1 MLNLN
6 KNTRLFFFQYIFQRD
21 YTTDF
26 ELDDFVKKNLRKRP
40 CNKKKLRS
48 MYQSFVVN
56 EITIKELINDEILKK
71 TNKISIFLVYAFY
84 SEYLIDKSKKK
95 MLMSEYI
102 KLSKDFLTV
111 DEVRFFNFLLDSIA
125 KKAYLLRLQQLL
137 SVYLPL
143 IKF

>member
-26 ELDDFVKKNLRKRP
+26 ELDDFVKENLKKRP

-56 EITIKELINDEILKK
+56 ESTIKDLINDEILKK

-111 DEVRFFNFLLDSIA
+111 DEVKFFNFLLDSIA
-125 KKAYLLRLQQLL
+125 KKA
-137 SVYLPL
+137 P
-143 IKF
+143 

>member
-56 EITIKELINDEILKK
+56 EITIKELINDEILEK

-111 DEVRFFNFLLDSIA
+111 DEVKFFNFLLDSIA
-125 KKAYLLRLQQLL
+125 KKA
-137 SVYLPL
+137 P
-143 IKF
+143 

>member
-6 KNTRLFFFQYIFQRD
+6 KNTRLFFFQFIFQRD

-111 DEVRFFNFLLDSIA
+111 DEVKFFNFLLDSIA
-125 KKAYLLRLQQLL
+125 KKA
-137 SVYLPL
+137 P
-143 IKF
+143 

>member
-26 ELDDFVKKNLRKRP
+26 ELDDFVKENLKKRP

-48 MYQSFVVN
+48 MYRSFVVN
-56 EITIKELINDEILKK
+56 ESTIKDLINDEILKK

-84 SEYLIDKSKKK
+84 SEYLLDKSQKK

-111 DEVRFFNFLLDSIA
+111 DEVKFFNFLIDDIA
-125 KKAYLLRLQQLL
+125 KKA
-137 SVYLPL
+137 P
-143 IKF
+143 

>member
-26 ELDDFVKKNLRKRP
+26 ELDDFIKKNLRKRP

-84 SEYLIDKSKKK
+84 SEYLIDKSKKN

-111 DEVRFFNFLLDSIA
+111 DEVKFFNFLLDSIA
-125 KKAYLLRLQQLL
+125 KKA
-137 SVYLPL
+137 P
-143 IKF
+143 

>member
-48 MYQSFVVN
+48 LYQSFVVN
-56 EITIKELINDEILKK
+56 EISIKELINDEIVKK

-102 KLSKDFLTV
+102 KLSKDFLTI
-111 DEVRFFNFLLDSIA
+111 DEVKFFNFLLDSIA
-125 KKAYLLRLQQLL
+125 KKA
-137 SVYLPL
+137 P
-143 IKF
+143 

>member
-56 EITIKELINDEILKK
+56 EIIIKELINDEILKK

-102 KLSKDFLTV
+102 KLSKDFLTI
-111 DEVRFFNFLLDSIA
+111 DEVKFFNFLLDSIA
-125 KKAYLLRLQQLL
+125 KKA
-137 SVYLPL
+137 P
-143 IKF
+143 

>member
-21 YTTDF
+21 YSTDF

-111 DEVRFFNFLLDSIA
+111 DEVKFFNFLLDSIA
-125 KKAYLLRLQQLL
+125 KKA
-137 SVYLPL
+137 P
-143 IKF
+143 

>member
-21 YTTDF
+21 YTNDF
-26 ELDDFVKKNLRKRP
+26 ELDDFVKENLKKRP

-48 MYQSFVVN
+48 MYRSFVVN
-56 EITIKELINDEILKK
+56 ESTIKDLINDEILKK

-84 SEYLIDKSKKK
+84 SEYLLDKSQKK

-111 DEVRFFNFLLDSIA
+111 DEVKFFNFLLDSIA
-125 KKAYLLRLQQLL
+125 KKA
-137 SVYLPL
+137 P
-143 IKF
+143 

>member
-26 ELDDFVKKNLRKRP
+26 ELDDFLKQNLRKRP

-111 DEVRFFNFLLDSIA
+111 DEVKFFNFLLDSIA
-125 KKAYLLRLQQLL
+125 KKA
-137 SVYLPL
+137 P
-143 IKF
+143 

>member
-40 CNKKKLRS
+40 CNRKKLRS

-111 DEVRFFNFLLDSIA
+111 DEVKFFNFLLDSIA
-125 KKAYLLRLQQLL
+125 KKA
-137 SVYLPL
+137 P
-143 IKF
+143 

>member
-26 ELDDFVKKNLRKRP
+26 ELDDFVKKNLKKRP
-40 CNKKKLRS
+40 FNKKKLNS
-48 MYQSFVVN
+48 MYQSFIVN
-56 EITIKELINDEILKK
+56 ESSIKDLINQNILKK

-84 SEYLIDKSKKK
+84 SEYLLDKSKKK

-102 KLSKDFLTV
+102 KLSKDFLTL
-111 DEVRFFNFLLDSIA
+111 DEVKFFNFLLDDIA
-125 KKAYLLRLQQLL
+125 KKA
-137 SVYLPL
+137 P
-143 IKF
+143 